1 MTCSRWRSVKST
13 SVRNIDDLSIP
24 SVASSRSA
32 RLNVPSK
39 RSVASSTSI
48 RTAVGRMPWRSS
60 TSSQCFVSIGSALR
74 SRRPETVRCAGSNF
88 TIGGISGNGEPVSRE
103 RPEACPARPSRRRS
117 SAGRRGPESDGR
129 QSRVRHEGRPTLGRN
144 GPQRLHIRR
153 LRTRCQG
160 GRQVRHDA
168 AHALPG
174 VVRRGEIKFDIGR
187 MEVVAAHAAEHAVGD
202 RFRPGDRAAVVAE
215 VRGAD
220 RRRQAPRTK
229 AMPQPS
235 PAVISR

>member
-88 TIGGISGNGEPVSRE
+88 TIGEFRETESPFRANGRKHV
-103 RPEACPARPSRRRS
+103 RP
-117 SAGRRGPESDGR
+117 D
-129 QSRVRHEGRPTLGRN
+129 
-144 GPQRLHIRR
+144 
-153 LRTRCQG
+153 
-160 GRQVRHDA
+160 
-168 AHALPG
+168 
-174 VVRRGEIKFDIGR
+174 
-187 MEVVAAHAAEHAVGD
+187 
-202 RFRPGDRAAVVAE
+202 RPGDGHPRAGGARNPTAGRAGSVTKGVRRSAATGRSACISAGSGHAARAGGRSVTTQRTHFPASSDAE
-215 VRGAD
+215 R
-220 RRRQAPRTK
+220 
-229 AMPQPS
+229 
-235 PAVISR
+235 